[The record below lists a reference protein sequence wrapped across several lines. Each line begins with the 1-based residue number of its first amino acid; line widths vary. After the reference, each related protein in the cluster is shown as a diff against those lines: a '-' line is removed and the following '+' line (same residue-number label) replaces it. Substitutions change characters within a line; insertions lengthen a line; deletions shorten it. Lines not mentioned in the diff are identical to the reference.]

1 MKNKAVKIGNVD
13 FGGGAPLALI
23 AGPCVIENEESALQT
38 AEHIAEIGNKLNI
51 GIVFKASFDK
61 ANRTSMQSYRGPG
74 IEKGLRILSSIKKK
88 TGLPVLTDIHIPEQ
102 AAIVAEV
109 VDVLQIPAFLC
120 RQTDI
125 LVASGKTGLPVN
137 IKKGQFMAPGDM
149 KQAVMKVESTG
160 NSQVLLTERG
170 SSFGYNNLVVDMRGI
185 DIMKKIGTPVVFD
198 ATHSVQIP
206 GGQGTSSGGDR
217 HFVPLLAKAAVAAGA
232 DAVFMEV
239 HPSPENA
246 LCDGANSWAM
256 GELEQLLAT
265 LLEINK
271 VVNS

>member
-1 MKNKAVKIGNVD
+1 MENKSVKIGDVT

-23 AGPCVIENEESALQT
+23 AGPCVIEDETLALK
-38 AEHIAEIGNKLNI
+38 IAERIAELGSKLNI
-51 GIVFKASFDK
+51 GVVFKASFDK
-61 ANRTSMQSYRGPG
+61 ANRTSVNSYRGPG
-74 IEKGLRILSSIKKK
+74 IKKGLQILSHIKKT

-102 AAIVAEV
+102 AEVVAEV

-125 LVASGKTGLPVN
+125 LVAAGETGLPVN
-137 IKKGQFMAPGDM
+137 IKKGQFMSPGDM
-149 KQAVMKVESTG
+149 KQAVLKVESTG

-185 DIMKKIGTPVVFD
+185 DIMKEIGTPVVFD

-206 GGQGTSSGGDR
+206 GGQGTSSGGER
-217 HFVPLLAKAAVAAGA
+217 RFVPLLSKAAVAAGA

-239 HPSPENA
+239 HPSPDNA
-246 LCDGANSWAM
+246 LCDGANSWPL
-256 GELEQLLAT
+256 GELEQLLIT
-265 LLEINK
+265 LLKINGI
-271 VVNS
+271 S